1 MFNPF
6 FRQSIQEPGMDVRTT
21 PRPKAF
27 VDTSHQTQLE
37 LEIIENQNKAI
48 DAMLDLAVDW
58 KKAEDQVKDVERN
71 LDLKE
76 LRATINADSISILK
90 GYTDNSDVMAGDTKI
105 KDKPAEGA
113 YHKYSEVGA
122 DKETARSKLWE
133 KYKQDE
139 RFDWSD
145 EKFVRQ
151 AKAEIDVAVDTNF
164 KSVDDL
170 LRGRLQQRTLTEI
183 KNQGIQASDAIIQ
196 GDWRQAIKLDQLID
210 KHVLKGNISGADAQK
225 FKQEWR
231 RNVWSTIAV
240 NLNSNQMNSRGNK
253 GRKEYEQFYKDAL
266 AIKAGKKPLS
276 EKLTKAQFAKTKE
289 SKEYTYEEY
298 AEQYLN
304 AQASE
309 AFIKDMPIRDII
321 NINAG
326 VKGVHSIDLDTQ
338 KTTLGLLFNET
349 PMASLNDFGLQ
360 LKHEYNN
367 EGKISRVSVVPA
379 DGVETDASPEY
390 IRKVL
395 LEKNLPLLKAE
406 GVLKQA
412 QSFANDHKTRL
423 ASDEKALDFSKN
435 RARYNADIDHYFGEW
450 NRNFQMLLGGQ
461 TVEQIASME
470 PALPWN
476 DPPPESPGNI
486 SAGDW
491 AKQHPAIQ
499 GMFQTLS
506 EADAVLHDMAIF
518 VSDMNKK
525 NGSVKKENNE
535 FGTGTNAKILDLK
548 KRIGNIHISEDYL
561 GRFGAREVLYNFL
574 SPIESKVNEFNR
586 IDGNKGSGLNGIDLH
601 GGNNFLNDNGTLNIE
616 NMSNTIMNAN
626 GG

>member
-6 FRQSIQEPGMDVRTT
+6 FRQQIQEPGMDVRTT
-21 PRPKAF
+21 PKPKAF
-27 VDTSHQTQLE
+27 VDTSDQTNLQLE
-37 LEIIENQNKAI
+37 ILENHNEALN
-48 DAMLDLAVDW
+48 AMLDMAVTY

-90 GYTDNSDVMAGDTKI
+90 GYTDNSVVMAGETKI
-105 KDKPAEGA
+105 KEGPEIGSW
-113 YHKYSEVGA
+113 HKYSTVGK
-122 DKETARSKLWE
+122 DKKTAKTLLLQ
-133 KYKQDE
+133 KYKQDK

-145 EKFVRQ
+145 EKFSRQ
-151 AKAEIDVAVDTNF
+151 AKAEIDVSIDSNY

-170 LRGRLQQRTLTEI
+170 LRTRLKQRTLTEI
-183 KNQGIQASDAIIQ
+183 KKQGIQASDAIIQ
-196 GDWRQAIKLDQLID
+196 GDYTKTIELDNTIES
-210 KHVLKGNISGADAQK
+210 HINSGNISIPDAQK

-231 RNVWSTIAV
+231 RNVFSAIAV
-240 NLNSNQMNSRGNK
+240 NLNSNQMNSNGNK
-253 GRKEYEQFYKDAL
+253 GRKEYELFYKDSL
-266 AIKAGKKPLS
+266 EIKAGKKPLTA
-276 EKLTKAQFAKTKE
+276 KLTKAKFEKTKQ

-298 AEQYLN
+298 ESEYKN

-309 AFIKDMPIRDII
+309 AFIKGMPIRDII

-326 VKGVHSIDLDTQ
+326 VKGVHSINLDTQ

-360 LKHEYNN
+360 LKHEYG
-367 EGKISRVSVVPA
+367 EDGKITRVSVVPA
-379 DGVETDASPEY
+379 DGVETDKSPDY

-395 LEKNLPLLKAE
+395 IEKNLPLINSE

-412 QSFANDHKTRL
+412 ESFAKDHKSRL

-435 RARYNADIDHYFGEW
+435 RPAFNADIEHYFGEW
-450 NRNFQMLLGGQ
+450 NSNFKMLLAGQ

-476 DPPPESPGNI
+476 DPPPESSGNI
-486 SAGDW
+486 SEGDW

-499 GMFQTLS
+499 GMVQTLS
-506 EADAVLHDMAIF
+506 EADSVLHDMAIF
-518 VSDMNKK
+518 VSDINKGD
-525 NGSVKKENNE
+525 GSVKKENNE
-535 FGTGTNAKILDLK
+535 FGTGTNARLLDLK

-561 GRFGAREVLYNFL
+561 GRFGAREVLYRFL
-574 SPIESKVNEFNR
+574 GPIETKVDAFNG
-586 IDGNKGSGLNGIDLH
+586 INGNKGSGLNGIDLH
-601 GGNNFLNDNGTLNIE
+601 GGDNFQNDNGTLNIE
-616 NMSNTIMNAN
+616 NMSNTIMSTN

>member
-27 VDTSHQTQLE
+27 VDTSDQTQLE
-37 LEIIENQNKAI
+37 LEILDNQNKAI
-48 DAMLDLAVDW
+48 DAMLDMAVTI

-90 GYTDNSDVMAGDTKI
+90 GYTDNSTVMAGDTKI
-105 KDKPAEGA
+105 KDGPAVGA

-122 DKETARSKLWE
+122 DKETARFKLWE
-133 KYKQDE
+133 KYQQDE

-170 LRGRLQQRTLTEI
+170 LRGRLQQRTLTQI

-196 GDWRQAIKLDQLID
+196 GDWKQAVELDLLID
-210 KHVLKGNISGADAQK
+210 KHVNNGNISGADAQK

-231 RNVWSTIAV
+231 RNVWSAIAV

-276 EKLTKAQFAKTKE
+276 EKMTKAQFAKTKE

-326 VKGVHSIDLDTQ
+326 VKGVHSINLDTQ

-360 LKHEYNN
+360 LKHEYG
-367 EGKISRVSVVPA
+367 EDGKIAKVTVVTGDGIEA
-379 DGVETDASPEY
+379 DKSPEY

-395 LEKNLPLLKAE
+395 LDKNLPLIKAE
-406 GVLKQA
+406 EVLTQA
-412 QSFANDHKTRL
+412 KSFAKDHKSRL

-435 RARYNADIDHYFGEW
+435 RAKYNADIEKYFSDW
-450 NRNFQMLLGGQ
+450 NANFQMLLAGQ
-461 TVEQIASME
+461 TEQEMASME

-476 DPPPESPGNI
+476 PGNM
-486 SAGDW
+486 SEGDW

-499 GMFQTLS
+499 GMFESLHQ
-506 EADAVLHDMAIF
+506 ADAILHDMAIF
-518 VSDMNKK
+518 ASDINKGD
-525 NGSVKKENNE
+525 GSVRKENNE
-535 FGTGTNAKILDLK
+535 FGTGANAKLLELK
-548 KRIGNIHISEDYL
+548 NRISNIHISEDYL
-561 GRFGAREVLYNFL
+561 GRFGVREVLFKFL
-574 SPIESKVNEFNR
+574 GPIETKVNDFNR
-586 IDGNKGSGLNGIDLH
+586 IGSNKGPGLNIIDQKGGNKAIKEDGSFDID
-601 GGNNFLNDNGTLNIE
+601 E
-616 NMSNTIMNAN
+616 ASKAIMN
-626 GG
+626 